1 MECRKLA
8 GIAIIGVLALA
19 RVGRA
24 DLEGSIEKVL
34 REPYLKNVTV
44 GIKVVRLGET
54 AADSKTVYEKDATR
68 QMTPAS
74 NLKLVTTAAALET
87 LGADFQFQTKLMQ
100 KGNTLALVGDGDPM
114 LGDAEVLHKVD
125 WQSTTLFEK
134 WAQGLAA
141 RGLKSA
147 DQLVYDDSIFD
158 EQYICPTWP
167 ADQIQKRYVA
177 GVAGLNFNA
186 NCLDFYLK
194 PGDMGKVVD
203 YTMDPPTAYTKVNNT
218 CVRGRN
224 NAVWLTRANGSAQI
238 ELHGQINYA
247 NQEPVSVTV
256 DNPPLFTA
264 TVLKETFQK
273 AGIPIGGEIQRDPTV
288 RTSPEAWQT
297 LAVNQTPIAQ
307 VIARANKDSM
317 NLYAEALCKRLG
329 AAASKGSGSWSN
341 GPPAVGAFLQSI
353 GVEQDQFSLEDGC
366 GLSRKDTV
374 SPGTLVAVLE
384 HEYFSKNRDIY
395 LNSLA
400 IAGVDGTLK
409 HRFDDTP
416 MRHRVVGKSGFI
428 DGVSAL
434 SGFVKSKD
442 GSQYVFSILFN
453 GIAKGT
459 NSTAK
464 DVQERIVMALN

>member
-1 MECRKLA
+1 MTNTTGRAALIASYARTPFLRFNGGFASIPAAELGAHALRAALSRA
-8 GIAIIGVLALA
+8 GIGPEQVDIVQGAQVI
-19 RVGRA
+19 
-24 DLEGSIEKVL
+24 
-34 REPYLKNVTV
+34 
-44 GIKVVRLGET
+44 
-54 AADSKTVYEKDATR
+54 
-68 QMTPAS
+68 Q
-74 NLKLVTTAAALET
+74 AAA
-87 LGADFQFQTKLMQ
+87 GQNPARQ
-100 KGNTLALVGDGDPM
+100 
-114 LGDAEVLHKVD
+114 
-125 WQSTTLFEK
+125 
-134 WAQGLAA
+134 AA
-141 RGLKSA
+141 
-147 DQLVYDDSIFD
+147 V
-158 EQYICPTWP
+158 
-167 ADQIQKRYVA
+167 
-177 GVAGLNFNA
+177 
-186 NCLDFYLK
+186 
-194 PGDMGKVVD
+194 
-203 YTMDPPTAYTKVNNT
+203 
-218 CVRGRN
+218 
-224 NAVWLTRANGSAQI
+224 
-238 ELHGQINYA
+238 
-247 NQEPVSVTV
+247 
-256 DNPPLFTA
+256 
-264 TVLKETFQK
+264 K
-273 AGIPIGGEIQRDPTV
+273 AGIPIGGEITRDPTV

-353 GVEQDQFSLEDGC
+353 GVGPDQFSLDDGC